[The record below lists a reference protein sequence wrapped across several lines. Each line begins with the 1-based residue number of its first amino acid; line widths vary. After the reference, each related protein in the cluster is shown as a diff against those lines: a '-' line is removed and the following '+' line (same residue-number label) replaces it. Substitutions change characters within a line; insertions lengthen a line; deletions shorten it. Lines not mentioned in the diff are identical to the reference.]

1 VSYNG
6 RKEKSS
12 KGSSKEACSEEESRS
27 KEEEVGSRLLN

>member
-12 KGSSKEACSEEESRS
+12 KGSKEACSEEESRS
-27 KEEEVGSRLLN
+27 KEKEVGSRLLN